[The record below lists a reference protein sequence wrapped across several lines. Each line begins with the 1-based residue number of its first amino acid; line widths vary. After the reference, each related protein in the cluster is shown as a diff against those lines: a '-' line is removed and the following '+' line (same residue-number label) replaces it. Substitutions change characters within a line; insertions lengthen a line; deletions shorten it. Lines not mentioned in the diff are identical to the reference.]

1 MNEDYIKELEKQID
15 HLQSKL
21 AHAEPTV
28 PYWYTYTANKL
39 HHIYMSDIIVYASVS
54 VERKKNTFKVNWN
67 SWNESKG
74 KLLIE
79 VTTTDDP
86 VLALQKVKEQVEAMI
101 HYSHHIVKL
110 ADPRMPDPMATI

>member
-28 PYWYTYTANKL
+28 PYWYAYPGNNTQ
-39 HHIYMSDIIVYASVS
+39 HIYMSDVIVYASVNI
-54 VERKKNTFKVNWN
+54 ERKKNTFKVNWN

-86 VLALQKVKEQVEAMI
+86 VLALQKVKDQVEAMI
-101 HYSHHIVKL
+101 HYSHQIVKL
-110 ADPRMPDPMATI
+110 ADPRLPDPTATI